1 MFKFESVVRYSE
13 VDETG
18 RLAVPKIV
26 DYFQDCSNMQSD
38 ALGVGREYLE
48 EKHLAWVLSFWQIV
62 IDRRPG
68 QGEQIKAGTFPYG
81 FKGFMG
87 MRNFLIE
94 DGEGKRIV
102 SANSIWTLLDMYTG
116 RPVKAGEEIIN
127 HYPLE
132 ECLPMEYASRKVAV
146 PELGE
151 TLAPVKVTRE
161 YIDTNHHMN
170 NAKYIAVAMNYVPSH
185 LEVTE
190 IRIEYK
196 KQAFLE
202 DDIYPF
208 VASIEGGLA
217 VSLRDSEGNPYV
229 NMHILTIPGGEVL

>member
-1 MFKFESVVRYSE
+1 MYKFESKIRYSE
-13 VDETG
+13 LDETG
-18 RLAVPKIV
+18 CLAVPKIV

-38 ALGVGREYLE
+38 FLGVGREYLE

-68 QGEQIKAGTFPYG
+68 QNESVKIGTFPYDFNG
-81 FKGFMG
+81 VMG
-87 MRNFLIE
+87 LRNFLIE
-94 DGEGKRIV
+94 DNAGNRIV
-102 SANSIWTLLDMYTG
+102 RANSIWTLLDMNSG
-116 RPVKAGEEIIN
+116 RPVRAGAEITQ
-127 HYPLE
+127 HYPVE
-132 ECLPMEYASRKVAV
+132 EKLPMDYASRKVSI

-151 TLAPVKVTRE
+151 TLTPITVKRE

-170 NAKYIAVAMNYVPSH
+170 NAKYLTVAMNYVPCH
-185 LEVTE
+185 LEVKE

-196 KQAFLE
+196 KQAFLGDE
-202 DDIYPF
+202 IYPF

-217 VSLRDSEGNPYV
+217 ISLRDADGNPYV

>member
-1 MFKFESVVRYSE
+1 MYKFETKIRYSE
-13 VDETG
+13 VDETA

-38 ALGVGREYLE
+38 SLGVGREYLV
-48 EKHLAWVLSFWQIV
+48 EKQLAWVLSFWQIV

-68 QGEQIKAGTFPYG
+68 QNEPVNIGTFPYE

-94 DGEGKRIV
+94 DSTGDYIV
-102 SANSIWTLLDMYTG
+102 RANSIWTLLDMKSG
-116 RPVKAGEEIIN
+116 RPVKATDDIIC

-132 ECLPMEYASRKVAV
+132 EKLLMDYAARKVAI
-146 PELGE
+146 PEMGE
-151 TLAPVKVTRE
+151 LLSPVKVTKE

-170 NAKYIAVAMNYVPSH
+170 NAKYITVAMNYVPCH
-185 LEVTE
+185 LEVKE

-196 KQAFLE
+196 KQAFLGDE
-202 DDIYPF
+202 IYPF

-217 VSLRDSEGNPYV
+217 ISLRDADGNPYV

>member
-1 MFKFESVVRYSE
+1 MYKFETKIRYSE
-13 VDETG
+13 VDETA

-38 ALGVGREYLE
+38 SLGVGREYLV
-48 EKHLAWVLSFWQIV
+48 EKQLAWVLSFWQIV

-68 QGEQIKAGTFPYG
+68 QNEPVNIGTFPYE

-94 DGEGKRIV
+94 DSTGDYIV
-102 SANSIWTLLDMYTG
+102 RANSIWTLLDMKSG
-116 RPVKAGEEIIN
+116 RPVKATDDIIC

-132 ECLPMEYASRKVAV
+132 EKLLMDYVARKVAI
-146 PELGE
+146 PEMGE
-151 TLAPVKVTRE
+151 LLSPVKVTKE

-170 NAKYIAVAMNYVPSH
+170 NAKYITVAMNYVPCH
-185 LEVTE
+185 LEVKE

-196 KQAFLE
+196 KQAFLGDE
-202 DDIYPF
+202 IYPF

-217 VSLRDSEGNPYV
+217 ISLRDADGNPYV

>member
-1 MFKFESVVRYSE
+1 
-13 VDETG
+13 
-18 RLAVPKIV
+18 
-26 DYFQDCSNMQSD
+26 
-38 ALGVGREYLE
+38 
-48 EKHLAWVLSFWQIV
+48 
-62 IDRRPG
+62 
-68 QGEQIKAGTFPYG
+68 
-81 FKGFMG
+81 MG
-87 MRNFLIE
+87 LRNFLIE
-94 DGEGKRIV
+94 DSTGKRIV
-102 SANSIWTLLDMYTG
+102 SANSIWTLLDMKTG
-116 RPVKAGEEIIN
+116 RPVKATEDIIC

-132 ECLPMEYASRKVAV
+132 EKLPMEYAARKVAI
-146 PELGE
+146 PEVGE
-151 TLAPVKVTRE
+151 LLSPVKVTRE

-170 NAKYIAVAMNYVPSH
+170 NAKYITVAMNYVPSH

-196 KQAFLE
+196 KQAFLG

>member
-1 MFKFESVVRYSE
+1 MYKFESKIRYSE
-13 VDETG
+13 LDEKG
-18 RLAVPKIV
+18 YLAVPKIV

-38 ALGVGREYLE
+38 SLGVGREYLE

-62 IDRRPG
+62 IERRPG
-68 QGEQIKAGTFPYG
+68 QNEPVKVGTFPYE
-81 FKGFMG
+81 FKSFMG

-94 DGEGKRIV
+94 DMEGRRIV
-102 SANSIWTLLDMYTG
+102 SANSIWTLLDMKTG
-116 RPVKAGEEIIN
+116 RPVKATEEITC

-132 ECLPMEYASRKVAV
+132 EKLPMEYAARKVTV
-146 PELGE
+146 PEVGE
-151 TLAPVKVTRE
+151 TLTPVKVTRA

-170 NAKYIAVAMNYVPSH
+170 NAKYITVAMNYVPCH
-185 LEVTE
+185 LEVRE

-196 KQAFLE
+196 KQAFLG

-217 VSLRDSEGNPYV
+217 VSLRDMDGNPYV
-229 NMHILTIPGGEVL
+229 NMHIYTIPGGEVL